1 MSTLYRIRFG
11 LLAAMAFVLMYAVEF
26 PLPFFPEY
34 LKYDPSEVPVLL
46 GAFTMGPWAGFWI
59 EVVKDLLF
67 LLSGKSTAGI
77 IGVGAN
83 FVAGAALVVTAG
95 LLFRRGPWAGRLL
108 PALAGGAVAMAV
120 VMAPANYFVFLPL
133 WGVPRQAAA
142 PLIFSAVIP
151 FNLAKGVLT
160 GLITLILYPRLVSY
174 LGTDALQEKG
184 QKARPRPLGQGQ
196 KDPGGGRI

>member
-1 MSTLYRIRFG
+1 MSSLYRIRFG

-59 EVVKDLLF
+59 ETVKDLLF
-67 LLSGKSTAGI
+67 FLSGKSTAGI

-83 FVAGAALVVTAG
+83 WVAGLALVVTAG
-95 LLFRRGPWAGRLL
+95 LIFRRGPWAGRFF
-108 PALAGGAVAMAV
+108 PALACGAVTMAG
-120 VMAPANYFVFLPL
+120 VMALANYFVFLPL
-133 WGVPRQAAA
+133 WGVSREVAA

-151 FNLAKGVLT
+151 FNLVKGVLT
-160 GLITLILYPRLVSY
+160 GFVTFLLYPRLIGY
-174 LGTDALQEKG
+174 LGEE
-184 QKARPRPLGQGQ
+184 R
-196 KDPGGGRI
+196 GGRRG